1 MLALARPEGA
11 LATVAAVRSWS
22 AVGESGIGAQVRAAQ
37 AGERGALQRVLTQL
51 APHVLRTCRRILA
64 TEAEAEEAAQEALIV
79 LARDLA
85 TLREPD
91 AAIGFAI
98 RAASRIAL
106 RIRGKH
112 ERRRDAIAQWDRH
125 ADPADASDGP
135 ASPTMALARRRLADR
150 LLDVLAELPEAQAE
164 ALVLRYV
171 GGLEPAE
178 IAAASGVPVNTV
190 RSRVRLAREAL
201 AKRLVGDPVLELV
214 EVGP

>member
-1 MLALARPEGA
+1 MLALARPQAA
-11 LATVAAVRSWS
+11 LATLAPVRSWS
-22 AVGESGIGAQVRAAQ
+22 GVTEPDIGAAVRAAQ
-37 AGERGALQRVLTQL
+37 AGERGALHRVLARL

-64 TEAEAEEAAQEALIV
+64 SEAEAEEAAQEALIV
-79 LARDLA
+79 LARDLPS
-85 TLREPD
+85 LREPD
-91 AAIGFAI
+91 AAIGFAV

-112 ERRRDAIAQWDRH
+112 ERRRDAIAQLGEREG
-125 ADPADASDGP
+125 SDEPG
-135 ASPTMALARRRLADR
+135 SPVAALARRRLADR
-150 LLDVLAELPEAQAE
+150 LLDVLGELPEAQAE

-201 AKRLVGDPVLELV
+201 AKRLAGDPALELV
-214 EVGP
+214 EVRS

>member
-1 MLALARPEGA
+1 MTEPD
-11 LATVAAVRSWS
+11 
-22 AVGESGIGAQVRAAQ
+22 IGAAVRAAQ
-37 AGERGALQRVLTQL
+37 AGERGAFHRVLARL

-64 TEAEAEEAAQEALIV
+64 SEAEAEEAAQEALIV
-79 LARDLA
+79 LARDLPS
-85 TLREPD
+85 LREPD
-91 AAIGFAI
+91 AAIGFAV

-112 ERRRDAIAQWDRH
+112 ERRRDAIAQLGEREG
-125 ADPADASDGP
+125 SDEPG
-135 ASPTMALARRRLADR
+135 SPVAALARRRLADR
-150 LLDVLAELPEAQAE
+150 LLDVLGELPEAQAE

-201 AKRLVGDPVLELV
+201 AKRLAGDPALELV
-214 EVGP
+214 EVRS